1 LAEDHPTDQQTD
13 REDPLTLP
21 LLTLRESPRIVLS
34 PQFAKQLA
42 ADGATGLSTN
52 QVGED
57 DAIRDVV
64 DVADIDIADDSE
76 DGFRQF
82 GSSGVCRHNFHCQ
95 GSERCV
101 KRNGEFM

>member
-1 LAEDHPTDQQTD
+1 M
-13 REDPLTLP
+13 
-21 LLTLRESPRIVLS
+21 RESPRTVSS
-34 PQFAKQLA
+34 PQFANQLA
-42 ADGATGLSTN
+42 ADGATGLSAN

-57 DAIRDVV
+57 NAIRDVV
-64 DVADIDIADDSE
+64 DVADIDIAENAE